1 MGRRSREIKGGDY
14 MNITANEILDAK
26 GLACPMPIVRTKKA
40 ITNLEPGQVIE
51 VQATDKGSTADIKAW
66 ADSTGHQ
73 YLGTVEDGEVL
84 KHYLRKASEEETKED
99 TKHEAI
105 MDLRVLR
112 NKIDAGESLAIVD
125 VREPAEFAFG
135 HIPGAKNIP
144 LGELEERLSEIDQNE
159 ELHII
164 CRTGRRSDL
173 AAQKLKAN
181 GYKNVKNIV
190 PGMSNWEGPTNKNN

>member
-1 MGRRSREIKGGDY
+1 MSI
-14 MNITANEILDAK
+14 NANEILNAK

-51 VQATDKGSTADIKAW
+51 VQATDKGSTAHIKAW

-73 YLGTVEDGEVL
+73 YLGTVIDGEVL

-105 MDLRVLR
+105 MDLRILR

-164 CRTGRRSDL
+164 CRTGSRSDL

-190 PGMSNWEGPTNKNN
+190 PGMSNWEGPTNENN

>member
-1 MGRRSREIKGGDY
+1 
-14 MNITANEILDAK
+14 
-26 GLACPMPIVRTKKA
+26 VF
-40 ITNLEPGQVIE
+40 
-51 VQATDKGSTADIKAW
+51 
-66 ADSTGHQ
+66 
-73 YLGTVEDGEVL
+73 
-84 KHYLRKASEEETKED
+84 
-99 TKHEAI
+99 
-105 MDLRVLR
+105 R
-112 NKIDAGESLAIVD
+112 NKMDAGESLAIID

-164 CRTGRRSDL
+164 CRTGSRSDL

-190 PGMSNWEGPTNKNN
+190 PGMSNWEGPTNENN